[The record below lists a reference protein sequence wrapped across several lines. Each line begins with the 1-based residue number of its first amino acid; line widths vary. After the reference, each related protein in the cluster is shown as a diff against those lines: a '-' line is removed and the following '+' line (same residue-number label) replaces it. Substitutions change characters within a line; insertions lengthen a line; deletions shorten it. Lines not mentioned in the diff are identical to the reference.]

1 MIRCRAVSVSPRRLA
16 MLPRR
21 ALAPS
26 RLTVLAVCCAA
37 AVTARA
43 QTPSPLGEWQYSAG
57 VPLQKVFNPKPP
69 DEWSVRFGAA
79 ASFQPRY
86 EGSDQYRVMAGPNFD
101 VRFRDLLFLSTG
113 EGLGVNF
120 AQGRNW
126 RTTLSINYDLGRR
139 SADDLGHLNGLPNIN
154 AAPLIK
160 LSGDYVISKNLPI
173 VLRADVRRSIG
184 GSNGWVGD
192 LSAYMPLPGSSEK
205 FFWFAGPT
213 VSFADSNY
221 MNSWFGVNQQGAA
234 RSGYRPYSAKA
245 GLKSYGAGL
254 TMVWFIHKH
263 WFVTADGAVEQL
275 VGSARN
281 SPITQRSTN
290 AVADVSVNYQ
300 F

>member
-21 ALAPS
+21 AIVPS

-57 VPLQKVFNPKPP
+57 VPLQKVFDPKPP
-69 DEWSVRFGAA
+69 EKWSFRFGAA

-86 EGSDQYRVMAGPNFD
+86 DGSDQYRVMGGPNFD
-101 VRFRDLLFLSTG
+101 VRYRDLFFLSTG

-120 AQGRNW
+120 AQGQNW
-126 RTTLSINYDLGRR
+126 RTTLSINYDLSRR

-173 VLRADVRRSIG
+173 VLRADVQRSIG

-192 LSAYMPLPGSSEK
+192 LSAYMPLPGSSES
-205 FFWFAGPT
+205 FYWFAGPT
-213 VSFADSNY
+213 VTFADSNY
-221 MNSWFGVNQQGAA
+221 MNSWFGISQQAST

-245 GLKSYGAGL
+245 GLKSYGAGM
-254 TMVWFIHKH
+254 TMVWFIRKH

>member
-1 MIRCRAVSVSPRRLA
+1 

-21 ALAPS
+21 AIVPS
-26 RLTVLAVCCAA
+26 RLTVFAVCCAA

-57 VPLQKVFNPKPP
+57 VTLQKVFDPKPP
-69 DEWSVRFGAA
+69 EQWSVRFGAA
-79 ASFQPRY
+79 SSFQPRY
-86 EGSDQYRVMAGPNFD
+86 EGSDQYRVKAGPNFD
-101 VRFRDLLFLSTG
+101 VRYRDLFFLSTG

-120 AQGRNW
+120 AQGQNW

-154 AAPLIK
+154 PAPLIK

-221 MNSWFGVNQQGAA
+221 MNSWFGINQQAST
-234 RSGYRPYSAKA
+234 RTGYRPYSAKA
-245 GLKSYGAGL
+245 GLKSYGVGM
-254 TMVWFIHKH
+254 TMVWFVRKH
-263 WFVTADGAVEQL
+263 WFVTVDGALEQL

-281 SPITQRSTN
+281 SPLTQRSTN
-290 AVADVSVNYQ
+290 GVADVSVNYQ